1 MSHNK
6 NQQYFSL
13 KKKKRLKET
22 TNGNY
27 KPLHEL
33 RLGGWN
39 RFGSLTLVAFIFTV
53 IVTFLSPA
61 WLPTGQSVASHPLA
75 QETNEILIL
84 AQEEEEEAREEE
96 SPREE
101 ATEEESPREEATEE
115 AGAEESA
122 GEEAGAEELPF
133 EEAKKSLEEAIDEK
147 YEEWESQ
154 KTSSEVFHSISG
166 IFIIIITVVI
176 TFLGSGLFDIPY
188 KSLVILALGVAII
201 FIQLNINIFIL
212 EKSLAGYEILTGQ
225 GSLLKEKLESVRT
238 EEELKELREQFQEL
252 VIESLATE

>member
-61 WLPTGQSVASHPLA
+61 WLPTGQSVASHLLA